1 MEKTSLVKILML
13 SAFVCFAAFSVSA
26 QTAAEQVKQV
36 NFRYSQNPKTKI
48 KASGAPAASA
58 PVENKTVTS
67 GANQA
72 IETNENEPVSIA
84 RKTLEIAKR
93 NAAAVSPTEI
103 YKVGVGDVLFI
114 NLQNA
119 PKDSTYY
126 TVLSDGTI
134 DYPLAGAMVTVAGQ
148 TTDEIEEFLREKVKL
163 YEKPRLSVGVR
174 EFASHKITVLGLVEK
189 AGEKRIQREAVPL
202 YVVRAEAVVQ
212 PKATHAVLRRASGAA
227 ETVQLKETKSDEVLI
242 FPGDIVEFGFSETQA
257 ETKITQ
263 FYYIGGEIASGGQK
277 DFHAGLTL
285 TQAIIASGG
294 LRKALVKRVVIRRK
308 NFQGL
313 LEATEYNLKLIKE
326 GKQIDPSLQAGDTVE
341 IGL

>member
-1 MEKTSLVKILML
+1 MKKTLPLKVLIL
-13 SAFVCFAAFSVSA
+13 SALAVFALSVSA
-26 QTAAEQVKQV
+26 QTTEQVKQV

-48 KASGAPAASA
+48 KSVGSPAES
-58 PVENKTVTS
+58 V
-67 GANQA
+67 A
-72 IETNENEPVSIA
+72 IEPVSIA
-84 RKTLEIAKR
+84 EKTLEIAKR
-93 NAAAVSPTEI
+93 GNAAVSPTEI

-119 PKDSTYY
+119 AKDSTYY

-134 DYPLAGAMVTVAGQ
+134 DYPLAGEMVAVAGL
-148 TTDEIEEFLREKVKL
+148 TTDEIVESLRGKIKL
-163 YEKPRLSVGVR
+163 YENPQIVAGVR

-212 PKATHAVLRRASGAA
+212 PKATQAVLRRTNGAA
-227 ETVQLKETKSDEVLI
+227 ETVQLKEAKSDDVLI
-242 FPGDIVEFGFSETQA
+242 FPGDIVEFGFSETPI
-257 ETKITQ
+257 ETKSTQ
-263 FYYIGGEIASGGQK
+263 FYYIGGEIVSGGQK
-277 DFHAGLTL
+277 DFHANLTL

-313 LEATEYNLKLIKE
+313 LESTEYNLKLIKE
-326 GKQIDPSLQAGDTVE
+326 GKQVDPQLQSGDTVE
-341 IGL
+341 VGL